1 MNQRIKLFLPLV
13 FKLRNIKKIIKQTPD
28 LCLLVR

>member
-13 FKLRNIKKIIKQTPD
+13 FKLRNIKKLSNKLQI
-28 LCLLVR
+28 CAF